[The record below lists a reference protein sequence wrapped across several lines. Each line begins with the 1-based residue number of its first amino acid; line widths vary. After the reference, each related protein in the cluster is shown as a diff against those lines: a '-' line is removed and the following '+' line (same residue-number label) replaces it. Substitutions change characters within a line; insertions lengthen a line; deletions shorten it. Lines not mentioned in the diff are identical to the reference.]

1 MTPDL
6 PIIPTSK
13 IKKKKLEKT
22 RIHKWTL
29 FSLCFITTLVV
40 VSLIKAY
47 LPLLVSALAML
58 FVWSQMTKPIAE
70 IETKSTNDD
79 TNQLDLFHRQYKIGR
94 NIRRS
99 KENYVKRKIPK
110 LHNLDRFKKKLKP
123 AITFTL
129 KKTREEVIM
138 L

>member
-13 IKKKKLEKT
+13 IKQKKLEKS

-79 TNQLDLFHRQYKIGR
+79 TNQLNLFHRQYKIGR
-94 NIRRS
+94 KYS
-99 KENYVKRKIPK
+99 KG
-110 LHNLDRFKKKLKP
+110 KKKLHEKEDP
-123 AITFTL
+123 KVA
-129 KKTREEVIM
+129 
-138 L
+138 

>member
-6 PIIPTSK
+6 PIIPSSK
-13 IKKKKLEKT
+13 SQKKKLENNK
-22 RIHKWTL
+22 IHKWTL

-70 IETKSTNDD
+70 IETKATNDD
-79 TNQLDLFHRQYKIGR
+79 SNQLNLFHRKYKIGR
-94 NIRRS
+94 KYTNIK
-99 KENYVKRKIPK
+99 KELHEDENPK
-110 LHNLDRFKKKLKP
+110 V
-123 AITFTL
+123 A
-129 KKTREEVIM
+129 
-138 L
+138 

>member
-6 PIIPTSK
+6 PIIPSSK
-13 IKKKKLEKT
+13 SQKKKLANS
-22 RIHKWTL
+22 RIHKWTF

-70 IETKSTNDD
+70 IETQATNDD
-79 TNQLDLFHRQYKIGR
+79 SNQLNLFHKQYKIGR
-94 NIRRS
+94 KYTKTKKETYTKNDS
-99 KENYVKRKIPK
+99 KV
-110 LHNLDRFKKKLKP
+110 
-123 AITFTL
+123 A
-129 KKTREEVIM
+129 
-138 L
+138 